1 MRLRTDHAG
10 REGRRPE
17 PGSGREERKTV
28 ATFSVDDQKRLAEA
42 CQRAEEITGDHF
54 HLSGFGPRRYLY
66 EVATAEDLRPG
77 EAAEGAFAQI
87 CRYDAVS
94 REPGHRARA
103 GRYYR
108 VCLQDEGILAAV
120 RRPRCGFGL
129 DALLLYVMTH
139 ELIHVVRFEQFRHPF
154 VTEPARRAEEEAVVH
169 GITYAVLATAE
180 DRSMQRLLSY
190 YRSHRMPHL
199 L

>member
-1 MRLRTDHAG
+1 
-10 REGRRPE
+10 
-17 PGSGREERKTV
+17 V
-28 ATFSVDDQKRLAEA
+28 ARFSPDDQRSLAEA
-42 CQRAEEITGDHF
+42 CQRAEELTGDHY
-54 HLSGFGPRRYLY
+54 HLSSFGPRRYLY
-66 EVATAEDLRPG
+66 EVATADDLQPG
-77 EAAEGAFAQI
+77 ERAEDAFAQI
-87 CRYDAVS
+87 CRYDAIS
-94 REPGHRARA
+94 PEPGYRSRA

-108 VCLQDEGILAAV
+108 VCLQDEGILSAV

-154 VTEPARRAEEEAVVH
+154 VTEPGRRAEEEAVVH
-169 GITYAVLATAE
+169 RITQEVLAPAE
-180 DRSMQRLLSY
+180 DRSVQRLLSY